1 MNVEKDEFEDMSIN
15 EVLKRLASSREGL
28 TEKDARKKTEKYGY
42 NEIHEEKENYLKVFL
57 KKFTGPVSILLI
69 LVIII
74 SYILRNFNDT
84 YIILALLLFN
94 IIIAFYE
101 EYRADLSIE
110 ALKQRLRSESRVFR
124 SGSWKEISSREIVPG
139 DIIRIRFGDIM
150 PADAKIINCDYLEI
164 DESVITG
171 ESLPVV
177 KKRSDMAYAGSV
189 VRVGEATC
197 VVVRTGEY
205 TSYGKI
211 ATLMESARP
220 KHHLQGTI
228 MHIVKYL
235 IAIDIV
241 IITILFAYGVFS
253 LHTGAAGLLQFLLIV
268 FLASVPVALPSA
280 FTIAM
285 ALGTEKL
292 QKKSVLVRKLD
303 AIEDTA
309 TMDVLCMDKTGTL
322 TKNQI
327 VVKELVAFGS
337 NKNTDVIKYAAEAS
351 REDDKDPI
359 DNAVLNYSRKLHVK
373 TGRQVKFT
381 PFQMSTKRTEAV
393 IRSGNSEYN
402 VVKGAVT
409 VVLELCRSSGREKS
423 SVTRLVYD
431 YAKKGYRSLGVAVND
446 GRGFRLAGIIALYDE
461 PREDAAALIKEL
473 NDMGVKTKMLTGD
486 NIAVAVETAAD
497 LGLKG
502 QIIDMSTLNRKDK
515 GVFSTISKAGGFAN
529 IYPEDKYTIVKALQS
544 HREITGMTGD
554 GINDAPALKQADVGI
569 AVSNATDVAKS
580 AAAMVI
586 TEKGIAVIM
595 EAIKESR
602 RIFERMLTYAMTK
615 ISRVVQTIGFIA
627 ILFLGMHGFIG
638 ITPFLL
644 ILLMF
649 TNDIANIAI
658 ATDNVAYSMSPD
670 IWQIKSLMYTMVA
683 LGGVMVVEMLLL
695 VPLKAALGLTLLQ
708 FQTCAFLLLDISNKF
723 VIFNM
728 RTKKLFWKASRPSN
742 ILMASSAMGIAAG
755 LIFSYFGILIP
766 KVNIAP
772 ILAVAGISILFLFI
786 VDFAKVALFRRFGI
800 K

>member
-1 MNVEKDEFEDMSIN
+1 MEKDEFKSMKIN
-15 EVLKRLASSREGL
+15 DVFKKLASGRGGL
-28 TEKDARKKTEKYGY
+28 AEKDAKRRIEKYGY
-42 NEIHEEKENYLKVFL
+42 NEIQEEKENYLMVFL
-57 KKFTGPVSILLI
+57 RKFTGPVPILLI
-69 LVIII
+69 IVMII
-74 SYILRNFNDT
+74 SYILHNFNDT
-84 YIILALLLFN
+84 YIIIALLFFN
-94 IIIAFYE
+94 TIIAFYE
-101 EYRADLSIE
+101 EYRADRSIE

-139 DIIRIRFGDIM
+139 DIVRIRFGDIM
-150 PADAKIINCDYLEI
+150 AADVKVIDCDYLEI

-171 ESLPVV
+171 ESLPIS
-177 KKRSDMAYAGSV
+177 KKRADMVYAGSV

-197 VVVRTGEY
+197 IVVRTGES
-205 TSYGKI
+205 TGYGKM
-211 ATLMESARP
+211 ATLMESAKP

-235 IAIDIV
+235 IAIDIA
-241 IITILFAYGVFS
+241 IIVILFGYGFFS
-253 LHTGAAGLLQFLLIV
+253 LHVGASGLLQFLLIV

-280 FTIAM
+280 FTVAM

-327 VVKELVAFGS
+327 VVKELVAIGP
-337 NKNTDVIKYAAEAS
+337 NKSADVIKYAAEAS

-359 DNAVLNYSRKLHVK
+359 DNAVLNYSRKLRVGIGK
-373 TGRQVKFT
+373 QVKFT
-381 PFQMSTKRTEAV
+381 PFQMSTKRTEA
-393 IRSGNSEYN
+393 IIKDENSEYR

-409 VVLELCRSSGREKS
+409 VVLELCKSSGKEKS
-423 SVTRLVYD
+423 SVIKLVYG
-431 YAKKGYRSLGVAVND
+431 YAKKGYRSLGVAVDN
-446 GRGFRLAGIIALYDE
+446 GKGFRLAGIVALYDE
-461 PREDAAALIKEL
+461 PREDAAELIKEL
-473 NDMGVKTKMLTGD
+473 GDMGVEAKMLTGD
-486 NIAVAVETAAD
+486 NIAVAVETASS

-502 QIIDMSTLNRKDK
+502 SIVDMSAANRKDK
-515 GVFSTISKAGGFAN
+515 NLFDIIRKAGGFAN

-544 HREITGMTGD
+544 HRKITGMTGD
-554 GINDAPALKQADVGI
+554 GINDAPALKQAEVGI

-586 TEKGIAVIM
+586 TKKGIAVII

-627 ILFLGMHGFIG
+627 ILFLGMHGFVG

-670 IWQIKSLMYTMVA
+670 TWKVRSIMYTMVA
-683 LGGVMVVEMLLL
+683 LGGIMIVEMLLL
-695 VPLKAALGLTLLQ
+695 VPLKATLGLTVVQ

-728 RTKKLFWKASRPSN
+728 RTKKPFWKASRPSN
-742 ILMASSAMGIAAG
+742 ILLASSAGGIVAG
-755 LIFSYFGILIP
+755 LAFAYFGIFVSR
-766 KVNIAP
+766 VNITP
-772 ILAVAGISILFLFI
+772 ILAVAGISILFLFV
-786 VDFAKVALFRRFGI
+786 VDFAKVALFNRFEI
-800 K
+800 E